1 MRILKKILVLFIFF
15 IAVMSI
21 VNAKSVI
28 QVINQGQ
35 EGIYKVDT
43 NYGFTFNMKNASTTT
58 SNYHLISSSNEA
70 LDRRIFYDSEV
81 DYSKIGYFYLDN
93 ENDCSSKNIYI
104 MYNNVGL
111 YHGNVVNLKIT
122 LNNCVFGY
130 SNPDDSNRELIL
142 KSYTYNGE
150 KIQTER
156 PSIGFD
162 KTSVQVLLNGL
173 RSATLKYEFI
183 DSNGK
188 KINIKGYGTLKDLD
202 YSQALK
208 IESGIDKAYIY
219 EDYNSVC
226 TNLTNSGC
234 IAYES
239 LKHLKANTLTTE
251 TDYTKTRILENAIQ
265 SSNYETYSDS
275 NYKYAWTTILFSGS
289 EFELTYY
296 LGEPDFL
303 KSWWYNSSDYEG
315 FGGGMYRFEPDSLI
329 PFSIEEPIKSA
340 SKIIVEKN
348 EEFTYKITHRVPYI
362 NKDGTNN
369 LYNKYNIIDNFEKCF
384 TIENKD
390 ITIKND
396 EDIDVTSNFDIS
408 ISKEDSFNKIN
419 ISAKSD
425 FLNSNE
431 FYGHEYIFL
440 INTKV
445 NEIED
450 LSKYKSKNSE
460 EYIISN
466 SALLD
471 ISDNNGSYTKKT
483 NNVNITVPIKKQIIK
498 VDDRNKYVSIVFVI
512 IGISLIVCAI
522 LVAVLY
528 KARNKYK

>member
-1 MRILKKILVLFIFF
+1 
-15 IAVMSI
+15 
-21 VNAKSVI
+21 
-28 QVINQGQ
+28 
-35 EGIYKVDT
+35 
-43 NYGFTFNMKNASTTT
+43 
-58 SNYHLISSSNEA
+58 
-70 LDRRIFYDSEV
+70 
-81 DYSKIGYFYLDN
+81 
-93 ENDCSSKNIYI
+93 
-104 MYNNVGL
+104 
-111 YHGNVVNLKIT
+111 
-122 LNNCVFGY
+122 
-130 SNPDDSNRELIL
+130 
-142 KSYTYNGE
+142 
-150 KIQTER
+150 
-156 PSIGFD
+156 
-162 KTSVQVLLNGL
+162 
-173 RSATLKYEFI
+173 
-183 DSNGK
+183 
-188 KINIKGYGTLKDLD
+188 
-202 YSQALK
+202 
-208 IESGIDKAYIY
+208 
-219 EDYNSVC
+219 
-226 TNLTNSGC
+226 
-234 IAYES
+234 
-239 LKHLKANTLTTE
+239 
-251 TDYTKTRILENAIQ
+251 
-265 SSNYETYSDS
+265 
-275 NYKYAWTTILFSGS
+275 
-289 EFELTYY
+289 
-296 LGEPDFL
+296 
-303 KSWWYNSSDYEG
+303 
-315 FGGGMYRFEPDSLI
+315 MYRFEPDSLI

-348 EEFTYKITHRVPYI
+348 EEFIYKITHRVPYI

-425 FLNSNE
+425 FLNSE
-431 FYGHEYIFL
+431 GFYGHEYIFL